1 MADSRYLIITRG
13 DLSNYYKLV
22 EYFRE
27 EYPKA
32 MEEINEYLPPPLVD
46 ELAITVF
53 VDSDHAH
60 DKLTRRSITG
70 IIMLVGRTPVFCYS
84 KLQVAVETSTYY
96 SEFM

>member
-32 MEEINEYLPPPLVD
+32 MEEIDEYLPPPLVD
-46 ELAITVF
+46 ELAITMF
-53 VDSDHAH
+53 VDSDHTY
-60 DKLTRRSITG
+60 DKVTRRSITG
-70 IIMLVGRTPVFCYS
+70 IIMLVGRNTVFYYS
-84 KLQVAVETSTYY
+84 KQQ
-96 SEFM
+96 